1 MKNIR
6 RYLGASTWCVYVC
19 VCGGG
24 ICVYVYMCME
34 EYTHINTDIGSSVL
48 LSSLPVSSISSVSS
62 LPVSS
67 ISSVSSLPLCLLS
80 SPLSPLFPSLTFST
94 LASPAP
100 SPPLPPVPA
109 PPAALPRRW
118 PRHMSQA
125 WAATTIVRL
134 VHMPRYSVMIGSST
148 GVCLTTRDPRRGYT
162 LTICTT
168 TFTVAP
174 VATTQLCRFCINV
187 PASVYLVGV
196 AQTDERDVIVLCVSN
211 TDMGF
216 VQTAHTVECNAT
228 LVHMRCTT
236 SH

>member
-1 MKNIR
+1 MGQKKEQILQHPSARPPGR
-6 RYLGASTWCVYVC
+6 RR
-19 VCGGG
+19 GGG
-24 ICVYVYMCME
+24 CAFARAAGVVLADA
-34 EYTHINTDIGSSVL
+34 TAVVVVVVVVL
-48 LSSLPVSSISSVSS
+48 LLLLLLFFSCPPPPPHPVSSFS
-62 LPVSS
+62 
-67 ISSVSSLPLCLLS
+67 
-80 SPLSPLFPSLTFST
+80 SPLFPFLTFST

-100 SPPLPPVPA
+100 SPPLPPLPA

-125 WAATTIVRL
+125 WAATTIARL